1 MPVDVAGLIEEVET
15 FQNLL
20 IGVAT
25 NGEMDN
31 SGYRE
36 LRQSLMGNSVVSDL
50 LPSFVRTNSSAA
62 QFRSFTQGVSDSWRG
77 RREHIWGEFR
87 PLLDRLESQNQTPP
101 SDAISEAL
109 RDFDS
114 NTVQRDWTKALD
126 RLPQDPEGAI
136 TSARSLLES
145 VCKHILDKQGI
156 AYKDDIDLP
165 SLYKVV
171 STSLNLAPEQHSEQI
186 FKQILGGCA
195 SIANGLAGLRNKLG
209 DAHGQGSNQVKP
221 ARRHAELA
229 VNVAGAMALFLV
241 ETWSAN
247 HS

>member
-1 MPVDVAGLIEEVET
+1 MSVNDAALIEEVET

-25 NGEMDN
+25 KGEMDEN
-31 SGYRE
+31 SYRE
-36 LRQSLMGNSVVSDL
+36 LRHSLMGNPAVSDL

-62 QFRSFTQGVSDSWRG
+62 QFRSYTQGVSDAWRG
-77 RREHIWGEFR
+77 RREYIWGGFQ
-87 PLLDRLESQNQTPP
+87 PLLDRLQGKNQAPP

-109 RDFDS
+109 RDFDA
-114 NTVQRDWTKALD
+114 NTVHRDWTKALD
-126 RLPQDPEGAI
+126 RLQQDPEGAI

-165 SLYKVV
+165 SLYKTV
-171 STSLNLAPEQHSEQI
+171 STSLNLAREQHSEQI

-221 ARRHAELA
+221 ALRHAELA
-229 VNVAGAMALFLV
+229 VNLAGAMALFLV
-241 ETWSAN
+241 ETWSVN
-247 HS
+247 QS

>member
-1 MPVDVAGLIEEVET
+1 MSGSIDSQIEEVET

-25 NGEMDN
+25 DGEMDYN
-31 SGYRE
+31 GYRE
-36 LRQSLMGNSVVSDL
+36 LRHSLMGNPIVSDL
-50 LPSFVRTNSSAA
+50 LPSFVRTNSSAS
-62 QFRSFTQGVSDSWRG
+62 QFRSFTKGVSDSWRG
-77 RREHIWGEFR
+77 RREYIWGEFR
-87 PLLDRLESQNQTPP
+87 PLLDRLESQTQTPP

-156 AYKDDIDLP
+156 AYKEDIDLP

-171 STSLNLAPEQHSEQI
+171 SISLNLAPEQHSEQI